1 MSTATLRMPLY
12 FDLEKVETIAEEE
25 ASITLDYTP
34 PVILPED
41 AELETNHRL
50 AANEPE
56 PMAQDEIASQAPPRA
71 SSPLLWL
78 LGSLGILLLF
88 MLVLD
93 AYHFVAQQYASSFFL
108 GTLFFGLTVTI
119 TAAVL
124 TLSWRAYKNIRALRT
139 VSVLQEEGR
148 QLMETD
154 GYGGAMP
161 YINKVMQFYEHR
173 PDIKARL
180 EGFYVTV
187 NDSHHDREVCTLF
200 SSQVMKDIDQQ
211 AYRVVTQRSQETAV
225 MVMISQIAILDAILT
240 LWRNVR
246 MIRDVATLYGARPGF
261 FGSMSLIGS
270 VLQNL
275 IYAGAS
281 EVVADGVAEMMGSS
295 MLSIMSAQA
304 AQGLGSGV
312 LTARLGLHAIRV
324 CRPLPF
330 TDENKPRLKDI
341 RREIISSLK
350 GIFESK
356 APKNKMA

>member
-1 MSTATLRMPLY
+1 MSTATLKMPLY

-34 PVILPED
+34 PVILPDD
-41 AELETNHRL
+41 AELETNQRL

-56 PMAQDEIASQAPPRA
+56 PMAQSEIASQSPRT

-78 LGSLGILLLF
+78 LGSLGLLLLL

-108 GTLFFGLTVTI
+108 GTIFFGITLAI

-139 VSVLQEEGR
+139 VSALQKEGR

-154 GYGGAMP
+154 SYGSARP
-161 YINKVMQFYEHR
+161 YLNKVMQFYEHR

-180 EGFYVTV
+180 ESFYVTV
-187 NDSHHDREVCTLF
+187 NDSHHDREVCALF
-200 SSQVMKDIDQQ
+200 SSHVMKDIDRE
-211 AYRVVTQRSQETAV
+211 AYRIVTLRSQETAV
-225 MVMISQIAILDAILT
+225 MVMISQIAILDAVLT

-261 FGSMSLIGS
+261 FGSMSLISS

-295 MLSIMSAQA
+295 ILSIMSAQA

-312 LTARLGLHAIRV
+312 LTARLGLHAIQV

-330 TDENKPRLKDI
+330 TKENKPRLKDI
-341 RREIISSLK
+341 RREIVSSLK